1 VLAFTQIWTS
11 KIYKGMTKDEQRA
24 AAKDLFMLGWDQQEI
39 ARAVNVS
46 QTTMTKWATVG
57 SWREERAKKYG
68 MDETRSDR
76 ILNLID
82 YQIEV
87 LENFSKENRA
97 NHAAFKDFL
106 RTNPGD
112 EPTPQ
117 QIAEGRLQL
126 LDKGHIDALSKLFA
140 TIKGKDMPWS
150 NYVNM
155 TRELIEFLSNR
166 DNALAKSLVEHTDA
180 FLMHKRDLIV
190 T

>member
-1 VLAFTQIWTS
+1 
-11 KIYKGMTKDEQRA
+11 MTKDEQRT

-46 QTTMTKWATVG
+46 QTTMTKWATTG

-68 MDETRSDR
+68 MDETRPDK
-76 ILNLID
+76 ILSLID

-87 LENFSKENRA
+87 LDHFTKESLA
-97 NHAAFKDFL
+97 NHSAYKDFL
-106 RTNPGD
+106 RANPGQ
-112 EPTPQ
+112 EAPPELV
-117 QIAEGRLQL
+117 AAGRLQL

-155 TRELIEFLSNR
+155 TRELIEFLSGR
-166 DNALAKSLVEHTDA
+166 DNDLAKELVTHTDA